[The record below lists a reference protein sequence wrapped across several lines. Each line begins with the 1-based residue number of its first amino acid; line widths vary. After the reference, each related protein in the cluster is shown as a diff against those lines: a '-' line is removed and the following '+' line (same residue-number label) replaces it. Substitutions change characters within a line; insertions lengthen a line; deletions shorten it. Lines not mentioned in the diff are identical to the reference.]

1 MLIFSLRF
9 CFDGISAAFIYR
21 HCVINI
27 ILSTNTLIN
36 FEIFLTTN
44 IKWCII
50 LYKIIDWEE
59 MQMDLDDIS
68 QQYDSLKPSLEELE
82 KEARFI
88 LENGLKAKHI
98 KYHSISS
105 RIKDFN
111 SFSAKRARIESNDP
125 FEEINDLVGI
135 RVICLF
141 KSDLPLIKNIIL
153 ESFKLISEDD
163 KIANDDI
170 SSFGYMS
177 IHYIVQI
184 NEGCS
189 GPRYNNIKGKNV
201 EIQVR
206 TILMD
211 AWANV
216 SHYLDY
222 KNDNAVPKN
231 LKKDFY
237 ALSGLFYIADT
248 HFQLFYNASKDSNK
262 AMSKS
267 FRQTKPNLNIEI
279 NFDSLTEYLKTR
291 FPDRMQADS
300 NSLSK
305 LATEMSEGGYLSI
318 SQIDKAINFAYD
330 TFLDVEKEKPAKAN
344 GWKFRYGVV
353 GVVRYIMRLVNDK
366 YYQSWCK
373 YGIKERVATV
383 RKYREI
389 LKSSR

>member
-1 MLIFSLRF
+1 
-9 CFDGISAAFIYR
+9 
-21 HCVINI
+21 
-27 ILSTNTLIN
+27 
-36 FEIFLTTN
+36 
-44 IKWCII
+44 
-50 LYKIIDWEE
+50 
-59 MQMDLDDIS
+59 MDLDDIS